1 MRLDGPQTIMTMGIF
16 QPENF
21 MECHKC
27 AVICI
32 EDFKLLQVFYV
43 QFFLDLFS
51 LKKNFTYSHLKFIKE
66 TKVN

>member
-16 QPENF
+16 QPGNF

-51 LKKNFTYSHLKFIKE
+51 LKKKFYIFPFKIY
-66 TKVN
+66 KRN